1 MLILAPLQQSYPTVP
16 NCGNSRSL
24 SSVAMKIE
32 PGIEEAAPMP
42 DAVASVATHT
52 HGEDTSLNETA
63 AAQIKSQSPI
73 MDTPVSLSMPTIT
86 PFPMNHDDG
95 DCAAS
100 HADTLK
106 NTPQS
111 TPATDESSFVGMT
124 SATDR
129 LSSKQT
135 QSNEN
140 ASVQNTED
148 LGTNSS
154 RPLPDGKGDHLPSRA
169 SRSKRTT
176 KKNPKPAEARKKPH
190 HKQEKQGGQ
199 EKREERDERFRK
211 LRKELA
217 DDGGTVQ
224 DNDDEH
230 LKDLTEDFKIC
241 EGELLKL
248 NRTYKQGPLTQDE
261 LRDIDELPD
270 AIAKLRKDIHDL
282 EMSKRSA
289 PKNTLP
295 KTARE
300 FWERL
305 HAAGPKESLAFA
317 KKIRGTK
324 RKRGQDT
331 TGAPGG
337 KKHKGGSKTVR
348 WGENKAGDTDDGQ
361 DSRQALAKA
370 LGIQDQQDISLE
382 NKTKLFQQL
391 TSKKARG
398 SVTDPRAKDQLQV
411 LKHATSSFGFKGCSL
426 EKEKSSVALNLM
438 RWRIKSFKSQLY
450 NHQVVG
456 VSWMLSREFSPL
468 PPHGG
473 ILSDAMGLGKTVQ
486 ILACMAHNPPL
497 VQEYPEDHEY
507 KTRATLIIAPASAI
521 NQWRSEIEVHTTFK
535 PVLIYKKTGAASMDR
550 DLWMKTS
557 IV

>member
-63 AAQIKSQSPI
+63 AAPIKSQSPI

-86 PFPMNHDDG
+86 PFTMNHDGG

-100 HADTLK
+100 QADTLK

-111 TPATDESSFVGMT
+111 APATDESSFVGMT

-129 LSSKQT
+129 LSTKQT

-224 DNDDEH
+224 DNVDEH
-230 LKDLTEDFKIC
+230 LKDLTEDFKIY

-261 LRDIDELPD
+261 LRDMDELPD
-270 AIAKLRKDIHDL
+270 TIAKLRKDIHDL
-282 EMSKRSA
+282 EMSKKSA

-300 FWERL
+300 FGERL
-305 HAAGPKESLAFA
+305 HAAGPKESLAFS

-348 WGENKAGDTDDGQ
+348 WGENKAGDADDGQ

-370 LGIQDQQDISLE
+370 LGIQDQQRYFTREQDKAIPAADVKEGPGISNRPSSKGPAPGLE
-382 NKTKLFQQL
+382 ACNLIVRFQ
-391 TSKKARG
+391 G
-398 SVTDPRAKDQLQV
+398 LQ
-411 LKHATSSFGFKGCSL
+411 S
-426 EKEKSSVALNLM
+426 
-438 RWRIKSFKSQLY
+438 
-450 NHQVVG
+450 
-456 VSWMLSREFSPL
+456 
-468 PPHGG
+468 
-473 ILSDAMGLGKTVQ
+473 
-486 ILACMAHNPPL
+486 
-497 VQEYPEDHEY
+497 
-507 KTRATLIIAPASAI
+507 
-521 NQWRSEIEVHTTFK
+521 
-535 PVLIYKKTGAASMDR
+535 
-550 DLWMKTS
+550 
-557 IV
+557 